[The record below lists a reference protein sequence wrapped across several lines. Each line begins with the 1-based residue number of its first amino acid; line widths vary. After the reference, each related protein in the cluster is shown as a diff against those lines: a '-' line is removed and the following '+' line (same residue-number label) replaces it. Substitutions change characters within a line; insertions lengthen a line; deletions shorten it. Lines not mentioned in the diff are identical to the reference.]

1 MPSRTDDPPQAS
13 TAKTAKTEATLL
25 NLVGEVKE
33 LVGSAHKMERRLDD
47 LLAGLHEVR
56 DQLFKDHRHRHR
68 HSADSDMHQ
77 DQNVDPNSLSSAGA
91 SAAPVAPVSSA
102 ASTTSTASTASA
114 ASAASAAS
122 TPLSSSPSST
132 SSSPSASSRPDT
144 PRPTAR
150 SNEPLSLFARSPGG
164 SGGSGGGSPSGSP
177 AGAGAGR
184 LQRMVVAWRKQSSA
198 AVKIQSAVR
207 GSMARAWLGMLTS
220 IQSRRKLRD
229 VIKRRRRHQ
238 RQRMSFAIFE
248 TKAALIQGA
257 ARGWIVRSSLQRMH
271 AAAVPIQARWRSVAA
286 CSAGTPLSYILG
298 QLVAA
303 RRQARSTAAEAKEQH
318 TCMEA
323 AVEKFKCPITQEL
336 PKEPVLCTVDGH
348 VRP

>member
-68 HSADSDMHQ
+68 HSADGDMHQ

-91 SAAPVAPVSSA
+91 SAAPVASASST
-102 ASTTSTASTASA
+102 ASTTSTAST

-150 SNEPLSLFARSPGG
+150 SNEPLSPFARSSG
-164 SGGSGGGSPSGSP
+164 SSGGGSPSGSP
-177 AGAGAGR
+177 AGAGADR
-184 LQRMVVAWRKQSSA
+184 LQRMVVAWRKQSGA

-238 RQRMSFAIFE
+238 RQRMSFAVFE

-257 ARGWIVRSSLQRMH
+257 ARGWIVRNSLKRMH